1 MRMASVRCVAATR
14 TWAVLNVCVCA
25 MSRFANE
32 SRGSRT
38 ACAAFSKRRVVRVT
52 AFVTHDSTSTPALP
66 LDD

>member
-1 MRMASVRCVAATR
+1 
-14 TWAVLNVCVCA
+14 